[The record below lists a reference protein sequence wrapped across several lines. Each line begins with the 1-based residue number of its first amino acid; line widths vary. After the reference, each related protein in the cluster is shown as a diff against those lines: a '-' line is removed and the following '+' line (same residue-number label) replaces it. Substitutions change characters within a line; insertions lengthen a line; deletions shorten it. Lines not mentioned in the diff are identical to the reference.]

1 MVLLMAVSGCTPPP
15 TAPTPPE
22 PEKPLEPEPNLP
34 EFITYEGQ
42 VVEPMD
48 PSGQYYLADA
58 DHVTGI
64 PGFKVTIMGGEPD
77 GWTTTTDADG
87 RFTFEDYPYCELHK
101 AECRSRRFR
110 VEKAGY
116 QTREVGASDPFI
128 WGSVGSGPDR
138 YEARWKRI
146 VVSLEWP
153 ADAQIQRMLRDLPA
167 MSPLWLMERPS
178 RGGGGGYV
186 SGMIWVWDM
195 DWAPLLAHEY
205 CHAHQDWVADPDAF
219 NSLDW
224 DESPEGQAFRA
235 AWEAAL
241 PTRDPAIW
249 PPADDGGIEDAAD
262 ICSMYFIEREQ
273 GTFGLLGPGYLRE
286 RLPHLYAWAEEW
298 LRRQ

>member
-1 MVLLMAVSGCTPPP
+1 MVLLMAVSGCAPPP

-22 PEKPLEPEPNLP
+22 PVKPSEPKPNLP

-48 PSGQYYLADA
+48 PAGENYLADA
-58 DHVTGI
+58 KYVTGI
-64 PGFKVTIMGGEPD
+64 PDFKVKIIGGEPD
-77 GWTTTTDADG
+77 GWTTTTDAEG
-87 RFTFEDYPYCELHK
+87 RFRFEDYPYCELHTD
-101 AECRSRRFR
+101 ECRSRRFR

-128 WGSVGSGPDR
+128 WGSVGDGAKR
-138 YEARWKRI
+138 FEARWKRI

-153 ADAQIQRMLRDLPA
+153 ADPQIQRMLRELPA
-167 MSPLWLMERPS
+167 VSPLWLMERPS

-186 SGMIWVWDM
+186 SGMIWVCCL

-205 CHAHQDWVADPDAF
+205 CHAHQDWVADPDYFDLAG
-219 NSLDW
+219 W
-224 DESPEGQAFRA
+224 DETPQAQAFLA
-235 AWEAAL
+235 AWEADL
-241 PTRDPAIW
+241 PTRDPLITPGAGH
-249 PPADDGGIEDAAD
+249 ASEDAAD
-262 ICSMYFIEREQ
+262 ICAVYFIEREQ

-298 LRRQ
+298 LRHR